1 MYVVTADQVGSRT
14 GTDRVP
20 QTLLALDG
28 LSPAPTR
35 PFERTAGDEIQGVS
49 DTPGGVLEI
58 VTSLVRQG
66 DWRIGIGIGP
76 VELPL
81 PASPREGRG
90 PAFIAARE
98 AVAAA
103 HPVAAQLAVRL
114 GMPAATSP
122 AATAHAATSDPAGGR
137 RATADGELQRQRH
150 TDLAEGALW
159 LLVRL
164 LRTRTPEGWEVTD
177 LLSEGH
183 PQREVA
189 RRLGISPSAVS
200 QRVRRAGWAEQQRG
214 ESLVAYHL
222 SVADGRMDP

>member
-28 LSPAPTR
+28 LRPAPTR
-35 PFERTAGDEIQGVS
+35 AFERTAGDEIQGVS

-66 DWRIGIGIGP
+66 AWRIGIGIGP

-103 HPVAAQLAVRL
+103 HPVTAQLAVRL
-114 GMPAATSP
+114 GMPS
-122 AATAHAATSDPAGGR
+122 AATAVPTLEQGAATVDER
-137 RATADGELQRQRH
+137 QRHRH

-164 LRTRTPEGWEVTD
+164 LRTRTAEGWEVTD
-177 LLSEGH
+177 LLAQGH

-214 ESLVAYHL
+214 EALIAYHL